1 MKDDYSANNCEK
13 TYEQGWQ
20 EGRDRLFSAFLLAT
34 SLTWGL
40 SPKEIDELAEFFS
53 LLTYCI
59 SFVSGRERYFFDL

>member
-1 MKDDYSANNCEK
+1 MKDDGSAKNCENI
-13 TYEQGWQ
+13 YEQGWLT
-20 EGRDRLFSAFLLAT
+20 GRDRLFSAFMLAT

-59 SFVSGRERYFFDL
+59 GYISGRERYFFD